1 MSRKMK
7 EKSPVLLSIML
18 FATVLVCAVL
28 LSACNSKPK
37 QDIGYENEKYGFS
50 LKLPGDFA
58 QKVDIREEENF
69 IYFIDKG
76 VQAKHSE
83 QVFGVVGRIETYDKK
98 EFSRENL
105 IELEEAYGLRYLGE
119 SGSYHFGWAHATDVQ
134 VPPNASEKMLQNFRS
149 LEKEFD
155 TVIRS
160 FTIKKA
166 ADGDASGTTGQ
177 QNPQN
182 GIDEYSLM
190 ADNRPITLTDWY
202 KESDLSA
209 LLGKLVSEDNEVL
222 GSTADTYSGSHIKT
236 LKYDGIVA
244 KLFSP
249 KDNGKEFWLM
259 SLDLTSSKLQTP
271 SGITVGSTLA
281 QLKEAY
287 KGIETFPDGRTDA
300 NNCAYRVG
308 TREGYKH
315 ITFEVEKGIVKEI
328 KLFVEL
334 P

>member
-1 MSRKMK
+1 MSFDMK
-7 EKSPVLLSIML
+7 KSRVITLIML
-18 FATVLVCAVL
+18 LTTVIACAVM
-28 LSACNSKPK
+28 LSACNSKPN
-37 QDIGYENEKYGFS
+37 QDVVYENEKYGFS

-58 QKVDIREEENF
+58 QKVDIKEEGNF
-69 IYFIDKG
+69 IYFVDKE
-76 VQAKHSE
+76 VQAKHPE
-83 QVFGVVGRIETYDKK
+83 QVFGVVGRFETYDKK

-119 SGSYHFGWAHATDVQ
+119 SGSYYFGWAHATDVQ

-155 TVIRS
+155 TVTGS

-166 ADGDASGTTGQ
+166 ADGDTPGTTGQ

-182 GIDEYSLM
+182 GTSEYSLLV
-190 ADNRPITLTDWY
+190 DNQTITLKSWY
-202 KESDLSA
+202 KEADLTA
-209 LLGKLVSEDNEVL
+209 LLGKLVSENDEVL

-236 LKYDGIVA
+236 LKYEGIVT

-259 SLDLTSSKLQTP
+259 SMDSTSPKLQTP
-271 SGITVGSTLA
+271 RGITVGSTLA
-281 QLKEAY
+281 QLKDAY
-287 KGIETFPDGRTDA
+287 KGIEIFKDGRTDA
-300 NNCAYRVG
+300 NNCAYEFSV
-308 TREGYKH
+308 REEYKY
-315 ITFEVEKGIVKEI
+315 IIFEVEKGIVKEI
-328 KLFVEL
+328 KLYVEL

>member
-1 MSRKMK
+1 MK

-18 FATVLVCAVL
+18 FTTVLVCAVL

-37 QDIGYENEKYGFS
+37 QDVVYENEKYGFS

-69 IYFIDKG
+69 IYFVDKE
-76 VQAKHSE
+76 VQAKHPE
-83 QVFGVVGRIETYDKK
+83 QVFGVIGRIENYDKK
-98 EFSRENL
+98 ESSLENL
-105 IELEEAYGLRYLGE
+105 KELEDAYGFRYLGE
-119 SGSYHFGWAHATDVQ
+119 SGKYYYGWAHATDVQ
-134 VPPNASEKMLQNFRS
+134 VPTDASEKTIQRFRA

-155 TVIRS
+155 AVIGS
-160 FTIKKA
+160 FTIKKSDDGEIA
-166 ADGDASGTTGQ
+166 AAAGQ

-182 GIDEYSLM
+182 STDEYSLM
-190 ADNRPITLTDWY
+190 ADNRPISLKGWY
-202 KESDLSA
+202 KEADLSA
-209 LLGKLVSEDNEVL
+209 LLGKLVSETDEVL
-222 GSTADTYSGSHIKT
+222 GSEADTFSGSHIKT
-236 LKYDGIVA
+236 LKYEGLVV

-259 SLDLTSSKLQTP
+259 SMDLTSSKLQTP
-271 SGITVGSTLA
+271 GGITVGSTLA

-287 KGIETFPDGRTDA
+287 KDIEIVPDGRTDA
-300 NNCAYRVG
+300 SNCAYRFG
-308 TREGYKH
+308 MREGYKY

-328 KLFVEL
+328 KLLVEL